1 MMPSGIDLSRNI
13 CSQEVL
19 LGGRGGGFHGEDYAR
34 PTTVRDIK
42 SQSPPDGTQ
51 GLY

>member
-1 MMPSGIDLSRNI
+1 MMPSGINLSRNI

-19 LGGRGGGFHGEDYAR
+19 LGGGGGLHVEDYAR